1 FISAGGYHH
10 HIGLN
15 VWAGLGVPNTPRN
28 AAGMED
34 YTIEL
39 PSQEELEAVTGRIRE
54 AGLRL
59 EQRDGVW
66 AVQDPS
72 DIWIRLVVA

>member
-1 FISAGGYHH
+1 
-10 HIGLN
+10 
-15 VWAGLGVPNTPRN
+15 
-28 AAGMED
+28 MED

-39 PSQEELEAVTGRIRE
+39 PSHEELEAVTGRIRE
-54 AGLRL
+54 ADCAWSD
-59 EQRDGVW
+59 DGVW